1 MTHVDATSLCCQQD
15 ELTRSSNAQPAI
27 CVTSIALL
35 RVLEQEF
42 GVPISSTCTHF
53 AGHSSGEY
61 SACVASG
68 VISFTE
74 GVNLTRLHG
83 LLTSR
88 TLQLSSL
95 KSYSEYDANDEE
107 RAQMSALVL
116 QAGRNV
122 DEVQRVLAKVR
133 EKYKGN
139 SGMVEIASYNSVSA
153 KRIRRLRSV
162 SLTSVSAVQSTQLVL
177 SGSRAGVLRACE
189 KLEDKQIAARAAD
202 LPVL

>member
-1 MTHVDATSLCCQQD
+1 MVLRWVPTLLSSDNCYVLEHVLTYPRLDLQD
-15 ELTRSSNAQPAI
+15 ELTRSSNSQPAI
-27 CVTSIALL
+27 CITSIALL
-35 RVLEQEF
+35 RTLEQEYGIPLSKRASF
-42 GVPISSTCTHF
+42 F

-88 TLQLSSL
+88 ALQLSSL
-95 KSYSEYDANDEE
+95 KTYSDHKAKDEE
-107 RAQMSALVL
+107 RAQMSAIML
-116 QAGRNV
+116 QGNATS
-122 DEVQRVLAKVR
+122 EQVQTIINGIKN
-133 EKYKGN
+133 ENEGN
-139 SGMVEIASYNSVSA
+139 FGLVEIASYNSS
-153 KRIRRLRSV
+153 R
-162 SLTSVSAVQSTQLVL
+162 QLVL

-189 KLEDKQIAARAAD
+189 KLEYEEIAARAAD